1 VGAATYSISDSAAAI
16 TTAFTTGNGGLTAV
30 QNAVTVDA
38 TDNAGLATLTLTD
51 AQFGNLLTGTSLL
64 AADDTITVNGAGN
77 TGWVLD
83 NFGGNETLVLSSA
96 GPYFVGMGTSGT
108 TTLHLGGTGNHTIGA
123 DDAGALAETFILDAA
138 QNGGSTITGL
148 TAGDMIDIDGANAI
162 AALVA
167 GVSGAGTTGVGGV
180 AGVVDVATEW
190 SFASSTLTY
199 WNDVANA
206 AHTLT
211 LTGTIGS
218 LTMAGGD
225 TFTVG

>member
-1 VGAATYSISDSAAAI
+1 VGAATYRISDSA
-16 TTAFTTGNGGLTAV
+16 
-30 QNAVTVDA
+30 
-38 TDNAGLATLTLTD
+38 ATLTLTD

-64 AADDTITVNGAGN
+64 AAGDTIVVNGAGN

-96 GPYFVGMGTSGT
+96 GSYFVGMGTSGT
-108 TTLHLGGTGNHTIGA
+108 TTLLMGGTGNHTIGA
-123 DDAGALAETFILDAA
+123 AGTVTETFILNST

-148 TAGDMIDIDGANAI
+148 TGGDMIHIDGANAI
-162 AALVA
+162 TALVA

-190 SFASSTLTY
+190 SFAGSTLTY

-211 LTGTIGS
+211 LNGTINT
-218 LTMAGGD
+218 LTMIDGD
-225 TFTVG
+225 TFLVG

>member
-1 VGAATYSISDSAAAI
+1 MGAAIYSISDTAAAI
-16 TTAFTTGNGGLTAV
+16 TTALTTGNGGLTAV
-30 QNAVTVDA
+30 QSAVTVDA
-38 TDNAGLATLTLTD
+38 SGGAGTLTLTD
-51 AQFGNLLTGTSLL
+51 AQFNNFLTGTSLL
-64 AADDTITVNGAGN
+64 AADDTIVVNGAGN

-96 GPYFVGMGTSGT
+96 GSYFVGMGTSGT
-108 TTLHLGGTGNHTIGA
+108 TTLLMGGTGNHTIGA
-123 DDAGALAETFILDAA
+123 AGTVTETFILNST

-148 TAGDMIDIDGANAI
+148 TGGDMIHIDGANAI
-162 AALVA
+162 TALVA

-190 SFASSTLTY
+190 SFAGSTLTY

-211 LTGTIGS
+211 LNGTINT
-218 LTMAGGD
+218 LTMIDGD
-225 TFTVG
+225 TFLVG